1 MIKRI
6 QFIHFDVRGQWLS
19 LRRGSLDDP
28 QRTFRRY
35 HHVSSA
41 SAWRLARAINHDP
54 RFYIQ
59 VGGSGY
65 MACIP
70 GV

>member
-6 QFIHFDVRGQWLS
+6 QYVHLDVRSRSLS
-19 LRRGSLDDP
+19 LRRGSVDDP
-28 QRTFRRY
+28 QRTYRMY
-35 HHVSSA
+35 HNVSGA
-41 SAWRLARAINHDP
+41 SAWRLARAINRNP